1 MGELHLEIYLERMR
15 REYKCDTITGAPR
28 VNYRETISKKAPFG
42 MRANWFLF
50 MVWLLIRFR
59 SICVAL
65 Y

>member
-42 MRANWFLF
+42 MVDMTRVS
-50 MVWLLIRFR
+50 VW
-59 SICVAL
+59 
-65 Y
+65 

>member
-42 MRANWFLF
+42 MRENWFLL
-50 MVWLLIRFR
+50 MV
-59 SICVAL
+59 
-65 Y
+65 